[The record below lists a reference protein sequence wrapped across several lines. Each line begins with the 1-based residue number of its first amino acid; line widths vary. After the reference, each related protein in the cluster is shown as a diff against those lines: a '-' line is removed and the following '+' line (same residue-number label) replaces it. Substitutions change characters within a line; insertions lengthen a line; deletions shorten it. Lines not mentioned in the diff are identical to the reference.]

1 MPFKIDTH
9 TKLNGE
15 QINLLLDIISLCI
28 IHGET
33 NVKAAE
39 RLKEETGIEITEQAV
54 WYHRKNNRD
63 EIASRIDKFA
73 ADLVKDC
80 PITKKDFRLYQIQEA
95 FLKATDVKTRLACIR
110 EARHEIDAHG
120 DKIADAIKQSGNR
133 VNIFDFGNMSN
144 EERER
149 YQKQCN
155 AYFARFNG
163 SGNRIHS
170 SD

>member
-1 MPFKIDTH
+1 MKISH
-9 TKLNGE
+9 KLTDE
-15 QINLLLDIISLCI
+15 QRETLIDIIAKGLIDGITSIKMAEILKNITGVQVTEPNISYYRNEHRDKIGKRIEELC
-28 IHGET
+28 GE
-33 NVKAAE
+33 
-39 RLKEETGIEITEQAV
+39 
-54 WYHRKNNRD
+54 
-63 EIASRIDKFA
+63 
-73 ADLVKDC
+73 LVKDC
-80 PITKKDFRLYQIQEA
+80 PIVKKDFRLYQIQEA
-95 FLKATDVKTRLACIR
+95 FLKANDVKTRLACLR

-120 DKIADAIKQSGNR
+120 DKIADAIKQSNR